1 MNKKRVD
8 QWIPK
13 AKEALEAVG
22 IAEKGKISKGF
33 RGQIASFGAAVV
45 MGSFKSAVAFFSKN
59 GGSKTER
66 EKLVEAM
73 YFVIKGEKKEA
84 SAILDEICKPSA
96 NDWKSD
102 FIDASIAIKLAMNF
116 FELTTKE
123 GDASNAKSESAV

>member
-13 AKEALEAVG
+13 AKEALEKVG
-22 IAEKGKISKGF
+22 IAKEGQIPKGF

-45 MGSFKSAVAFFSKN
+45 MGSFKSAVAFFAKKGS
-59 GGSKTER
+59 SKTER
-66 EKLVEAM
+66 QKLLEAM
-73 YFVIKGEKKEA
+73 YYVMTDGETSEDIFA
-84 SAILDEICKPSA
+84 EICKA
-96 NDWKSD
+96 EKDWQND
-102 FIDASIAIKLAMNF
+102 FIDASIALKLAMNF

>member
-84 SAILDEICKPSA
+84 SAITLEAVFGGDISWLP
-96 NDWKSD
+96 
-102 FIDASIAIKLAMNF
+102 
-116 FELTTKE
+116 KE
-123 GDASNAKSESAV
+123 